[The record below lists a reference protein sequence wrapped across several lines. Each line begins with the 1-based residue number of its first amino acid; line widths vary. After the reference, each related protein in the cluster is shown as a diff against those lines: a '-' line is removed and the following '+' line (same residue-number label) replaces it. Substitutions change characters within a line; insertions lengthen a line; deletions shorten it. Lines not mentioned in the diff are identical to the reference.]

1 MTTKRDHVP
10 LALGADQK
18 GILPDRMIAALTEA
32 GGILPACAFAPD
44 QIQPA
49 SLDLRLGDIAY
60 RVRASFLPGHTTVAE
75 RIEHLKLHEIALG
88 DGAVLETG
96 CVYIVPLLESLAL
109 PADLAAAANPKSST
123 GRLDV
128 FTRVITDRAR
138 GFDRIEAGYHGP
150 LYAEISPKTFPVL
163 VREGSRLSQLRLRR
177 GHAELSADEL
187 ATLHA
192 RERLVDAEDAD
203 FEGGI
208 SVSVDL
214 AGPGG
219 GALIGYRAKR
229 HTGVIDV
236 ERRAGYDYAEFWEP
250 MHGRRDGTLILDP
263 DEFYI
268 LASKEAV
275 QVPPDYAA
283 EMVPFDPLVGEF
295 RVHYAG
301 FFDPG
306 FGYAGS
312 GGKGSRAVLEVRS
325 REVPFILEDGQ
336 IVGRLVYEKML
347 ARPDMLYGQGIGS
360 NYQAQG
366 LKLSKHFKV

>member
-1 MTTKRDHVP
+1 VP
-10 LALGADQK
+10 STHATK
-18 GILPDRMIAALTEA
+18 GILPDRMIAALAEA
-32 GGILPACAFAPD
+32 GGILPAYDFVPD

-49 SLDLRLGDIAY
+49 SLDLRLGEVAY
-60 RVRASFLPGHTTVAE
+60 RVRASFLPGPRTTVAE
-75 RIEHLKLHEIALG
+75 RIEELKLHEISLG

-109 PADLAAAANPKSST
+109 PEDIAAAANPKSST

-128 FTRVITDRAR
+128 FTRVIADETR
-138 GFDRIEAGYHGP
+138 GFDRIRAGYHGP

-163 VREGSRLSQLRLRR
+163 VREGSRLSQIRFRR
-177 GHAELSADEL
+177 GQGLLDAE
-187 ATLHA
+187 TLRALHE
-192 RERLVDAEDAD
+192 RERLTDDVQAD
-203 FEGGI
+203 VGDGI
-208 SVSVDL
+208 AVGVDL
-214 AGPGG
+214 SGLGPGG
-219 GALIGYRAKR
+219 LVGYRAKR

-236 ERRAGYDYAEFWEP
+236 ERRGGYDLAEFWEP
-250 MHGRRDGTLILDP
+250 MAARKDQSLVLDP

-306 FGYAGS
+306 FGYEGAG
-312 GGKGSRAVLEVRS
+312 GRGARAVLEVRS
-325 REVPFILEDGQ
+325 REVPFILEHGQ
-336 IVGRLVYEKML
+336 IVGRLVYERML
-347 ARPDMLYGQGIGS
+347 SRPDKLYGMGIGS

-366 LKLSKHFKV
+366 LKLSKHFRV

>member
-1 MTTKRDHVP
+1 M
-10 LALGADQK
+10 ADDK
-18 GILPDRMIAALTEA
+18 GILPDRMIAALA
-32 GGILPACAFAPD
+32 KSGGILPAYDFAPD

-49 SLDLRLGDIAY
+49 SLDLRLGKIAY
-60 RVRASFLPGHTTVAE
+60 RVRASFLPGHTTVAQ
-75 RIEHLKLHEIALG
+75 RIEQLKLHEIALTE
-88 DGAVLETG
+88 GAVLETG
-96 CVYIVPLLESLAL
+96 AVYIVPLIESLAL
-109 PADLAAAANPKSST
+109 PRDIAAVGQPEKLDRPARRVHARHHRPRA
-123 GRLDV
+123 RLRPHRGGLSRPALCGDFAEDV
-128 FTRVITDRAR
+128 SGAGAR
-138 GFDRIEAGYHGP
+138 GFAA
-150 LYAEISPKTFPVL
+150 LAASPAP
-163 VREGSRLSQLRLRR
+163 RPCGAQP
-177 GHAELSADEL
+177 AELGA
-187 ATLHA
+187 LHA
-192 RERLVDAEDAD
+192 RERLVDSEDAD

-214 AGPGG
+214 AGSGPN
-219 GALIGYRAKR
+219 ALIGYRAKR

-236 ERRAGYDYAEFWEP
+236 ERRAGYDVADFWEP
-250 MHGRRDGTLILDP
+250 MARAPDGTLILDP

-306 FGYAGS
+306 FGYAGA

-325 REVPFILEDGQ
+325 REVPFILEHGQ

-347 ARPDMLYGQGIGS
+347 ARPDTLYGQGIGS

-366 LKLSKHFKV
+366 LKLSKHFRV